1 MILIMEDTIQTFI
14 ETELLGP
21 GAAGSLAPTDEL
33 LMSEM
38 IDSMGAVRL
47 IAFLEERFSVRIP
60 PADITIENF
69 STVGRIAGLLE
80 RLVGE
85 SR

>member
-21 GAAGSLAPTDEL
+21 GAAGSLTVTDEL

-47 IAFLEERFSVRIP
+47 IAFLTPMFLRSILLVLIFS
-60 PADITIENF
+60 
-69 STVGRIAGLLE
+69 STH
-80 RLVGE
+80 
-85 SR
+85 